1 MSELSTRL
9 LQAIEQLGLKKNKF
23 ADISGISPGYL
34 NDILKGRATPS
45 DRVIKDICEKN
56 SINEIWLRDNKGEMF
71 LKAEAV
77 SPPSPADDKQTRRID
92 GFVLV
97 PLFNVEASAGGGAL
111 VPEEEVIDRLA
122 FKEEWI
128 KRDLGVNPSD
138 LALITTIGDSMEPT
152 LRAGDMIL
160 LDKSVETVKDE
171 AVYAFL
177 VDGMLL
183 IKRVRWEADGGLSLL
198 SDNSVYSPVVIS
210 RERKAELRVVGRLIW
225 AGRRF

>member
-1 MSELSTRL
+1 MKKAFGGETDRELG
-9 LQAIEQLGLKKNKF
+9 EKLGLNSSGTVSTWRKRENVPFRNVQK
-23 ADISGISPGYL
+23 AAAILRISASGL
-34 NDILKGRATPS
+34 L
-45 DRVIKDICEKN
+45 
-56 SINEIWLRDNKGEMF
+56 
-71 LKAEAV
+71 AECKEGGGGNQSEGPMPTSA
-77 SPPSPADDKQTRRID
+77 PSPADDKQARRID
-92 GFVLV
+92 GFILV
-97 PLFNVEASAGGGAL
+97 PLFNVAASAGGGVL

-128 KRDLGVNPSD
+128 KQDHGVNPSD

-198 SDNSVYSPVVIS
+198 SDNSLYSPVVIS
-210 RERKAELRVVGRLIW
+210 KERKPEPRVVGRLIW

>member
-1 MSELSTRL
+1 VFLIFFVFS
-9 LQAIEQLGLKKNKF
+9 
-23 ADISGISPGYL
+23 Y
-34 NDILKGRATPS
+34 
-45 DRVIKDICEKN
+45 
-56 SINEIWLRDNKGEMF
+56 IWSCAWPF
-71 LKAEAV
+71 
-77 SPPSPADDKQTRRID
+77 Q
-92 GFVLV
+92 
-97 PLFNVEASAGGGAL
+97 
-111 VPEEEVIDRLA
+111 
-122 FKEEWI
+122 EEWI
-128 KRDLGVNPSD
+128 KRDLGVSPSD

-198 SDNSVYSPVVIS
+198 SDNSLYSPVVIS